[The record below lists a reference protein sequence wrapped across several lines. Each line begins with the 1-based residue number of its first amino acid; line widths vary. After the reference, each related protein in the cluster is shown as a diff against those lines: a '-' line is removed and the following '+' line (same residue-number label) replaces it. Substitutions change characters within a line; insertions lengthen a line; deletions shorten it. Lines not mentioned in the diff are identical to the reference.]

1 MATAVKGKRRYDS
14 SRRQELARQNRQA
27 ILAASRELFLEN
39 GYAATTVGRIAT
51 EAGLSVET
59 VYKAFGNKPG
69 LAKAVFD
76 VTVVGDDEAVPMAER
91 PEIKVV
97 EAEPDAR
104 KKIELFFETYP
115 ARRSRTA
122 AIERMIRDAAA
133 TDAGAAAV
141 RDELVAELRR
151 GMTMF
156 ASHLVDDGGT
166 RPELTVDDVA
176 DILYT
181 YVSLDFYELLMARG
195 WSQQRYARFVTDALI
210 AALTEHQ
217 AGPTSP
223 CR

>member
-1 MATAVKGKRRYDS
+1 MVRAVKDKRRYDS
-14 SRRQELARQNRQA
+14 SRRQELAKENRRA
-27 ILAASRELFLEN
+27 ILAAARDLFVEN
-39 GYAATTVGRIAT
+39 GYAATTVGEIAGQ
-51 EAGLSVET
+51 AGVSVET

-76 VTVVGDDEAVPMAER
+76 VTVAGDDEPVPVAER
-91 PEIKVV
+91 PEVKVV

-104 KKIELFFETYP
+104 RKIELFFATFP

-133 TDAGAAAV
+133 ADAAAARV
-141 RDELVAELRR
+141 RDQLTDELHR

-156 ASHLVDDGGT
+156 ATHLVEGGGL

-176 DILYT
+176 DILYA
-181 YVSLDFYELLMARG
+181 YVSLDFYELLMTRG

-210 AALTEHQ
+210 AALT
-217 AGPTSP
+217 
-223 CR
+223 